1 MYKIKYRLIINKTI
15 SYKYNNINSWSICDY
30 DTPFVFLEKSF
41 AMKLPFFPLQSVF
54 FPGEKVPLH
63 IFEERYK
70 QLINDCRREA
80 ITFGIPVY
88 INENIAY
95 GTEVQLM
102 EVVNTY
108 ESGAMDVVC
117 VARQIFKVI
126 SFDNTMNDRLYSGG
140 EVEFI
145 DIINDGEVSAKREVL
160 NKLKELYQLM
170 EVPFAPIE
178 IEMFNSYTLAHKM
191 GLSFEQEYELLQLAS
206 EKERLQFIMNHLLVT
221 IQVLNEVNR
230 TKLLIELNGH
240 FKNFDP
246 LDFKAFKI

>member
-1 MYKIKYRLIINKTI
+1 MT
-15 SYKYNNINSWSICDY
+15 ICDY
-30 DTPFVFLEKSF
+30 GPPFVFLEKSF

-88 INENIAY
+88 INDNIAY

>member
-1 MYKIKYRLIINKTI
+1 
-15 SYKYNNINSWSICDY
+15 
-30 DTPFVFLEKSF
+30 
-41 AMKLPFFPLQSVF
+41 MKLPFFPLQSIF

-80 ITFGIPVY
+80 VTFGIPVY
-88 INENIAY
+88 INDTIAY

-117 VARQIFKVI
+117 VARQIFRVI
-126 SFDNTMNDRLYSGG
+126 SFDNTMDNRLYSGG

-145 DIINDGEVSAKREVL
+145 DNIKDSDLSSKQEVYS
-160 NKLKELYQLM
+160 KLEELYELM
-170 EVPFAPIE
+170 EVPFAPVE
-178 IEMFNSYTLAHKM
+178 LEMFNSYTLVHKM

-206 EKERLQFIMNHLLVT
+206 EKARLQFIMDHLLVT
-221 IQVLNEVNR
+221 IQVLSEVNR